1 MTTELTAYA
10 DTKAMAQAR
19 RELVAFATESQASA
33 SGRMVEL
40 GQRVHEHVW
49 LSIECDT
56 DLVELGHSKG
66 AFNQVV
72 ASLKAM
78 LADARCDIDLTRAVK
93 WYCLS
98 EIVGDAAS
106 VARQSTQVLRR
117 FERLLDFD
125 GEGSF
130 YFKPYSTE
138 ALTFAKRWLAKDGKA
153 RLTGE
158 TASEQLC
165 KLDAER
171 FPAPLAKEEK
181 PKASAKEAP
190 TVDDADDDS
199 SDIADSSEPMTYIDV
214 ARNVKAWLA
223 QASEDERRLLFVE
236 MKGIIGAY
244 TSEAKTAPKAQHKP
258 APQVAAVA

>member
-1 MTTELTAYA
+1 MDKYT

-19 RELVAFATESQASA
+19 RELVAFAAESQASA

-78 LADARCDIDLTRAVK
+78 LADARCDIDLTRAVR

-98 EIVGDAAS
+98 ELVGDADS

-125 GEGSF
+125 GEGEL
-130 YFKPYSTE
+130 YFKAYSDK
-138 ALTFAKRWLAKDGKA
+138 ALSFAQKWLAKDGKA

-158 TASEQLC
+158 TAAEQLC

-171 FPAPLAKEEK
+171 FPAPLAKEDK
-181 PKASAKEAP
+181 PKASAKEEPASEG
-190 TVDDADDDS
+190 DASEGDL
-199 SDIADSSEPMTYIDV
+199 ASEPMTYIDV
-214 ARNVKAWLA
+214 ARNVRAWLA
-223 QASEDERRLLFVE
+223 QASEEERRLLFAE
-236 MKGIIGAY
+236 FKGIIGAY
-244 TSEAKTAPKAQHKP
+244 SSEHRTENKP
-258 APQVAAVA
+258 ASKPASKPVPQMAVA